1 MEGKEDGRI
10 VEEKIEEGRDGEKG
24 IEEGREETP
33 LLQSENFEKILD
45 AKIEEIKAKVKE
57 AVNEAIANT
66 LGELLEEKEEGELSR
81 KEIETEE
88 VPKCPKNISWLKK
101 MFEILPLD
109 ILRESKLWKYRH
121 CVMALKE
128 AEKEA
133 EQ

>member
-1 MEGKEDGRI
+1 MKEKGEDRI
-10 VEEKIEEGRDGEKG
+10 VEEKVEERREEEKEIENERV
-24 IEEGREETP
+24 ETP
-33 LLQSENFEKILD
+33 LLQSENFEEVLD
-45 AKIEEIKAKVKE
+45 KKIEEIKAKVKE

-109 ILRESKLWKYRH
+109 ILKESKLWKYRH
-121 CVMALKE
+121 CVIASKE
-128 AEKEA
+128 AEKEL